1 MGYLAPEY
9 VTTGKFTEKTD
20 VFAFGVIILQIL
32 SGKLMLTSALRLA
45 AENGEQCGFM
55 DEYLHGEF
63 DKSEA
68 IAMARIAMSCTQEI
82 PNNRP
87 NIETLLVEINGM
99 KSVNE
104 SAF

>member
-1 MGYLAPEY
+1 
-9 VTTGKFTEKTD
+9 
-20 VFAFGVIILQIL
+20 
-32 SGKLMLTSALRLA
+32 MLTSALRLA